1 MYVEITG
8 QTNNTCNMVT
18 NLIQLYVIVILI
30 FINLLQAST
39 TSSETLG
46 VKPTEY
52 FCKHI
57 VHVWGSG

>member
-30 FINLLQAST
+30 FINLLKAS